1 MSPFRQLFKSP
12 SAWLET
18 GLVRVQN
25 ALGTAQRAVDQLTG
39 QPREELKAPPVNGPE
54 NIDTAVSEFVDH
66 LARIL
71 RYSPKD
77 ISHLPTAS
85 SQVVQAA
92 RKSFGNLDMASS
104 SAFALPVQLALS
116 FGTLFTQ
123 SALRGLVTYDVLG
136 PNKIQRLMV
145 DFFEMFTEL
154 HVFVGLEY
162 QEVSTRC
169 RARLETS
176 PQDHGSRLE
185 LGQTLVKCGLYDDA
199 ERELLMI
206 PRESAH
212 YATARHEAAI
222 ALYRAGRYTR
232 SIAADVESMEA
243 NPGDER
249 ARSMMWIAAQRL
261 GGYPV
266 SVPQKFR
273 MELKIGFAQP
283 TVEFENISAQ
293 IGLDK
298 TSAGRG
304 LAIFDYD
311 NDGFLD
317 IAIASAHGGVN
328 LYHNNGDG
336 TFSDVSIHSGLDTC
350 VNGFAITVGDY
361 DNDGF
366 ADLFI
371 TRMGFY
377 AGEGQLFHNNG
388 DGTFTDVTKQAGLK
402 VWGPGFTAS
411 WVDYDC
417 DSYLDLFITNNLGG
431 LFERKTP
438 NRLFHNNGNGTFT
451 EVTEQSGLNTIWP
464 TIGGAWGDFNNDGLP
479 DLFLSNGMGRSQLY
493 RNNGNGTFTD
503 VSEEAGV
510 TDVVFGTP
518 AFWWDYDND
527 GWMDI
532 GQLTWSDHEDVIHT
546 LRNGEGPPDGHPM
559 RVYHNN
565 RDGTFTQVNRE
576 LGLTGCWGTMSG
588 NAGDFNNDGYLDL
601 VLGNGSPKMDRMEP
615 MILLENDGHK
625 FRNTTFAAGLPFTGK
640 SHGVNMADLFGDGR
654 LSVLV
659 AAGGAYPGDLLTS
672 GVYYPKTLP
681 GNYLNV
687 RLVGTVSNRSA
698 IGARVSLEADGRK
711 QFREV
716 SGGTNFGCMPFE
728 QHFGLAK
735 FAGEVKIEVRWPG
748 GRHQVFNGVPVNSTF
763 EFTEGQDGW
772 RDVYA
777 SRKPVERAA

>member
-1 MSPFRQLFKSP
+1 MSPFK
-12 SAWLET
+12 WLET
-18 GLVRVQN
+18 GLITVQN
-25 ALGTAQRAVDQLTG
+25 VMGTAQRAVDQVTG
-39 QPREELKAPPVNGPE
+39 QQHRQLKAPPVNGPE
-54 NIDTAVSEFVDH
+54 DIDTAVSEFVDH
-66 LARIL
+66 LARIV

-77 ISHLPTAS
+77 FAHLPTAS
-85 SQVVQAA
+85 GQVVDAA
-92 RKSFGNLDMASS
+92 RKSFGFLDLSTPRAL
-104 SAFALPVQLALS
+104 ALPVQLALS

-123 SALRGLVTYDVLG
+123 SALRGLVTWDVLG
-136 PNKIQRLMV
+136 PDKIQRLMV

-154 HVFVGLEY
+154 QVFVGLEY
-162 QEVSTRC
+162 TEVATRC
-169 RARLETS
+169 RARLENT
-176 PQDHGSRLE
+176 PGDHGTRLE
-185 LGQTLVKCGLYDDA
+185 LGQTLVKCGLYEEA
-199 ERELLMI
+199 ERELLQI
-206 PRESAH
+206 PRESSH

-222 ALYRAGRYTR
+222 ALYRAGRYER
-232 SIAADVESMEA
+232 SIAADVESMEV

-266 SVPQKFR
+266 SVPLRFR
-273 MELKIGFAQP
+273 MELKIGYAKP
-283 TVEFENISAQ
+283 TVEFENISAR

-311 NDGFLD
+311 NDGYLD
-317 IAIASAHGGVN
+317 IVIASAHGGVN

-336 TFSDVSIHSGLDTC
+336 TFSDVSIRSGLDTC

-377 AGEGQLFHNNG
+377 SGEGQLFHNNG
-388 DGTFTDVTKQAGLK
+388 DGTFSDVTSRAGLK
-402 VWGPGFTAS
+402 VWGPGFTAA
-411 WVDYDC
+411 WVDYDG
-417 DSYLDLFITNNLGG
+417 DGFLDLFIANNLGG

-451 EVTEQSGLNTIWP
+451 EVTEQAGLHTIWP
-464 TIGGAWGDFNNDGLP
+464 TIGGAWGDYNNDGLQ

-510 TDVVFGTP
+510 TEIGFGTP

-532 GQLTWSDHEDVIHT
+532 GQMTWSDHEDVIYT

-625 FRNTTFAAGLPFTGK
+625 FHNTTFAAGLPFTGK

-672 GVYYPKTLP
+672 GVYYPTTLA

-687 RLVGTVSNRSA
+687 RLVGVVSNRSA
-698 IGARVSLEADGRK
+698 IGARVSLDAGGRK
-711 QFREV
+711 QFREI

-735 FAGEVKIEVRWPG
+735 YEGSVTIEVRWPSG
-748 GRHQVFNGVPVNSTF
+748 GHQIFRGVPVNATF
-763 EFTEGQDGW
+763 EFTEGQEDW
-772 RDVYA
+772 KDVYA
-777 SRKPVERAA
+777 SAGSARLAGRAA